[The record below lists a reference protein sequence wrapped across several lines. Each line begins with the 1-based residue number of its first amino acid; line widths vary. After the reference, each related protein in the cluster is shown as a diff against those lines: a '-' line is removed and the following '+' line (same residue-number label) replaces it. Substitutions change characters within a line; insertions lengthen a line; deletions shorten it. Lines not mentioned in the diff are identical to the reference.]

1 MVYLMDRILRS
12 RETYEEYIM
21 NKEQEHERDLV
32 KSAQRETQLNRDI
45 YQLRVQIQEKEREIE
60 RLNSMLGIFKET
72 AEKIFLSTKK
82 GQ

>member
-1 MVYLMDRILRS
+1 MTYLMDRMLRS
-12 RETYEEYIM
+12 RCSYEEYIM
-21 NKEQEHERDLV
+21 NQEQEHERDLV
-32 KSAQRETQLNRDI
+32 NTAQKEQQLKRDI

-72 AEKIFLSTKK
+72 AEKIFLKSKE

>member
-1 MVYLMDRILRS
+1 MTYLIDRMLRS
-12 RETYEEYIM
+12 RECYEEYIM
-21 NKEQEHERDLV
+21 NQEQEHERDLV
-32 KSAQRETQLNRDI
+32 KTAQRETQLNRDI